1 MKEQEVGSVYLEAP
15 EADLEV
21 REASSDYLGVQVVM
35 QFVSG
40 GARSKHW
47 VSGGVVGQQ

>member
-1 MKEQEVGSVYLEAP
+1 MYLEVP

-35 QFVSG
+35 QFVFG
-40 GARSKHW
+40 GAGSKLW
-47 VSGGVVGQQ
+47 VSGGV